1 MPDFRTGAE
10 AVVYR
15 KVLVATSVGTL
26 IEVYDILIYGY
37 FATVLSQQFF
47 PPGDP
52 TAALLATFA
61 IFAVGFFLRP
71 FGAVIFGHVGDRF
84 GRRTALAFSLL
95 LMTLATVAFGVLPTY
110 AAVGLLAPVLLLL
123 CRVLQGL
130 SVSAEV
136 PGATLL
142 LLEHAPVNRR
152 GLAVSI
158 NTVGTGLASVAAA
171 TVSLIL
177 ARLLSPDQLAAWGW
191 RVAFLI
197 AAPIGIVGL
206 YVRTRL
212 LDSPAFLALGE
223 AARQG
228 RAPLVRA
235 VSTARRGMLVLMV
248 WFGAQSIAG
257 YTLSVL
263 MPSYL
268 IRNVGLSPAEA
279 YATNL
284 VAVLISVAFTLL
296 GGFLVDQFPLRRVA
310 IVVMAGTAVVAVP
323 GFLVITVHR
332 TLGAAVIGLV
342 LYAIFLGPVYIV
354 GAVLAMT
361 LFSTGIRFTALALPL
376 NIGTALFGGTAPYVS
391 TWLVATT
398 HSPLAPGFY
407 VLAAAAAGTLAAI
420 FGLRHRDVPMPQ
432 GGSRL

>member
-1 MPDFRTGAE
+1 MPDLRTGAR
-10 AVVYR
+10 VVGYR
-15 KVLVATSVGTL
+15 KVLVATSIGTL

-37 FATVLSQQFF
+37 FATILSQQFF

-71 FGAVIFGHVGDRF
+71 LGAVIFGHVGDRF

-95 LMTLATVAFGVLPTY
+95 LMTLATVAFGLLPSY
-110 AAVGLLAPVLLLL
+110 AAVGLLAPALLLL
-123 CRVLQGL
+123 CRMLQGL
-130 SVSAEV
+130 SASAEL
-136 PGATLL
+136 PGAMLL
-142 LLEHAPVNRR
+142 LLEHAPINRR
-152 GLAVSI
+152 GLAASI
-158 NTVGTGLASVAAA
+158 NVVGSGLATVTAA
-171 TVSLIL
+171 TVSLVL

-212 LDSPAFLALGE
+212 LDSPAFVALGE
-223 AARQG
+223 LARQG
-228 RAPLVRA
+228 RAPLARA
-235 VSTARRGMLVLMV
+235 VVTAKRGMLVLTV
-248 WFGAQSIAG
+248 WFGAQTIGG

-268 IRNVGLSPAEA
+268 TRDAGLPAAEA
-279 YATNL
+279 YAANL
-284 VAVLISVAFTLL
+284 VAVLTSAAFTLF
-296 GGFLVDQFPLRRVA
+296 GGYLVDQIPLRRVA
-310 IVVMAGTAVVAVP
+310 IGVMAGAAATAVP
-323 GFLVITVHR
+323 GFLIITAYR
-332 TLGAAVIGLV
+332 TLGAAVIGQMLC
-342 LYAIFLGPVYIV
+342 ATFLGAVYTV

-361 LFSTGIRFTALALPL
+361 LFPTGIRFTALALPL

-391 TWLVATT
+391 TWLTATT

-407 VLAAAAAGTLAAI
+407 LLAAAAVGTLAAI
-420 FGLRHRDVPMPQ
+420 FGLPHRIFA
-432 GGSRL
+432 

>member
-1 MPDFRTGAE
+1 MPDLRTGAG
-10 AVVYR
+10 VVGYR
-15 KVLVATSVGTL
+15 KVLVATSIGTL

-37 FATVLSQQFF
+37 FATVLSQRFF

-61 IFAVGFFLRP
+61 IFAVGFFVRP
-71 FGAVIFGHVGDRF
+71 LGAVIFGHVGDRI

-95 LMTLATVAFGVLPTY
+95 LMTLATVAFGLLPTY

-130 SVSAEV
+130 SISAEI
-136 PGATLL
+136 PGAMLL
-142 LLEHAPVNRR
+142 MLEHAPINRR

-158 NTVGTGLASVAAA
+158 TTVGSGLGIVVAAM
-171 TVSLIL
+171 VSLVL

-223 AARQG
+223 TARQG

-235 VSTARRGMLVLMV
+235 LSTAKRDMLVLTV

-268 IRNVGLSPAEA
+268 IRNAGLPPAEA
-279 YATNL
+279 YAANL
-284 VAVLISVAFTLL
+284 LAVLISAAFTLL

-310 IVVMAGTAVVAVP
+310 IAVMAGTAVIAVP
-323 GFLVITVHR
+323 GFLVITAHR
-332 TLGAAVIGLV
+332 TLGAAVIGQL
-342 LYAIFLGPVYIV
+342 LYAIFLGPVYTV
-354 GAVLAMT
+354 GAVLALT
-361 LFSTGIRFTALALPL
+361 LFPTGIRFTALAVPL

-391 TWLVATT
+391 TWLAATT

-407 VLAAAAAGTLAAI
+407 VFAAATAGTLAAI
-420 FGLRHRDVPMPQ
+420 FGLRHRDVPTPHDR
-432 GGSRL
+432 SRH